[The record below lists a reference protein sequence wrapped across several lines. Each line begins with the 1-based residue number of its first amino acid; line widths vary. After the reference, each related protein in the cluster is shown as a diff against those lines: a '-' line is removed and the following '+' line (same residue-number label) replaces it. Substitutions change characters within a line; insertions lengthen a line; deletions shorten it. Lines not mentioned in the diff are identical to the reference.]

1 MDPIRSNRV
10 SFDDVAR
17 GAAQATSRRQ
27 ALRLIGA
34 GVAGGLLSLGG
45 ARPADA
51 KRRCRRVG
59 EKCKASTDCCVGT
72 CCAGVCCADGQIC
85 LNGRCADPPPPLG
98 GPNRQICVCGDGTIL
113 NICATL
119 DCASSAQQDAICGP
133 ACALHGG
140 ESATGCVPDDPAC
153 V

>member
-34 GVAGGLLSLGG
+34 G
-45 ARPADA
+45 
-51 KRRCRRVG
+51 
-59 EKCKASTDCCVGT
+59 
-72 CCAGVCCADGQIC
+72 
-85 LNGRCADPPPPLG
+85 
-98 GPNRQICVCGDGTIL
+98 
-113 NICATL
+113 
-119 DCASSAQQDAICGP
+119 AICGP